1 MSVGKFLGGFVVGSA
16 LGAVAGLLLAPKSG
30 AETREMLSDT
40 AKDVMEK
47 TDKTVKEIQSKAEEI
62 VSDMQQKGDAIMG
75 KIQDMINSKKEEMG
89 NN

>member
-1 MSVGKFLGGFVVGSA
+1 
-16 LGAVAGLLLAPKSG
+16 
-30 AETREMLSDT
+30 
-40 AKDVMEK
+40 MEK

-89 NN
+89 NNQ